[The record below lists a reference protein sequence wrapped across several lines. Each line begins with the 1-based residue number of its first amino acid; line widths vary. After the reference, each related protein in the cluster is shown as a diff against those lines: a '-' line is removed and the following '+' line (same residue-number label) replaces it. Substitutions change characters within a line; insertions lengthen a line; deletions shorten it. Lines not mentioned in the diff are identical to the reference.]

1 MCSFLLQPFTGSRW
15 LPVSWTKALSFHMQ
29 VDGQGSPR
37 QTTVYAHSYRQNPF
51 NDYKVK
57 CLMNTGNESELPNQ
71 TVTLF
76 DWSLKKH
83 AVMFSWWKIL
93 HFLLANSRR
102 FLLSA
107 VFRWSNLKQYLL
119 ELIVFLEGAP
129 NGELPSSPPCTHITL
144 FGWRPAFGVIGR
156 GSFLL
161 HHSHFRSTLLYSIHF
176 PSLVTICFKNGTFSL
191 CFSRESHVEIR
202 PRRVFFFVF
211 I

>member
-1 MCSFLLQPFTGSRW
+1 MDQIQMYASRIKLPYFMRHGNWKLSQFHIKFHICGSSNRNPF
-15 LPVSWTKALSFHMQ
+15 WTKALSFHMQ

-93 HFLLANSRR
+93 HFLLTNSKWFSSDAAFSWSNREQYLRVLNFWFSRR
-102 FLLSA
+102 NS
-107 VFRWSNLKQYLL
+107 
-119 ELIVFLEGAP
+119 
-129 NGELPSSPPCTHITL
+129 
-144 FGWRPAFGVIGR
+144 
-156 GSFLL
+156 
-161 HHSHFRSTLLYSIHF
+161 
-176 PSLVTICFKNGTFSL
+176 
-191 CFSRESHVEIR
+191 
-202 PRRVFFFVF
+202 
-211 I
+211 